1 MRKAGYA
8 FLVILLMV
16 IIVFG
21 VIAYKTGIIFRY
33 DSDRTFHSPVF
44 GNGGKEIY
52 FLSRT
57 ASGISWGPGIEFF
70 TSPAKIVFLSDRF
83 SLMSMDVSTKKTRL
97 LCAWEAPHEK
107 STHEQYRN
115 RLFGYPGTGLSV
127 KDNRIYFAIG
137 VDIRKDG
144 PNSRVNEWLVG
155 YYDINGKYAVE
166 TKKWEQ
172 SNEMPDQW
180 PEDILSGDLEVI
192 NYRNKAI
199 LLSEGKTG
207 KLDVLMTVDDF
218 RDEEIRN
225 IPLEE
230 YSHRKQI
237 ERIRT
242 LRETNKRLVEQFREA
257 GLSEGEAMLKAGDE
271 LEKMGLYPKT
281 PKITAIV
288 VAKPGEDYAAFPI
301 SREEFLYG
309 LFPDIE
315 KAIKD
320 TGAEVGFWGNY
331 IKHRDFDT
339 SKKINEYLAEG
350 NKQFYVITEDK
361 TYLMTIIR

>member
-1 MRKAGYA
+1 MRKAGYV

-21 VIAYKTGIIFRY
+21 VIAYKAGISVRY
-33 DSDRTFHSPVF
+33 DSDRTLHSPVF

-70 TSPAKIVFLSDRF
+70 TPPAKIVFLRDRF
-83 SLMSMDVSTKKTRL
+83 SLMSMDISTNKTRL
-97 LCAWEAPHEK
+97 LYEWEAPHEK
-107 STHEQYRN
+107 SPREQYRN
-115 RLFGYPGTGLSV
+115 RLFGYPGTELSV
-127 KDNRIYFAIG
+127 KDNKIYFTIG
-137 VDIRKDG
+137 IDIRKDA
-144 PNSRVNEWLVG
+144 PNSHVNEWLVG
-155 YYDINGKYAVE
+155 YYDINGKHAVE

-180 PEDILSGDLEVI
+180 PDDILSGDYEVI
-192 NYRNKAI
+192 NYKNKAI

-207 KLDVLMTVDDF
+207 KLDVMIAADDF
-218 RDEEIRN
+218 RPEDIGN
-225 IPLEE
+225 IQLEE
-230 YSHRKQI
+230 YSHRKDI
-237 ERIRT
+237 ERVRT
-242 LRETNKRLVEQFREA
+242 LNETNKRLVDQFRKE
-257 GLSEGEAMLKAGDE
+257 GLHEGEAMLKAGDE

-320 TGAEVGFWGNY
+320 TGVEIRFWGNY

-339 SKKINEYLAEG
+339 SKQINEYLATG
-350 NKQFYVITEDK
+350 NKHFYVITGDK
-361 TYLMTIIR
+361 TYLMTITR